1 MGKFV
6 AAALIVAAAA
16 CQEPAPDVG
25 SESAPILGGTA
36 ATVGQYPT
44 VVAVLNNGL
53 CTGTLVDR
61 QWVMTAAHCIHPQV
75 LGVGTQAQVTANTT
89 VLLDSTNVFQG
100 GSAQIGAAETIPNP
114 GFSLSSLGD
123 DDIGLIRLNTPVTNR
138 DPSPINRIN
147 ADAPAGV
154 HVTQVGYGVTDPDVQ
169 DSAGRLFV
177 LADKASRSCQGF
189 EGSNANLL
197 CYSQTD
203 GTGKCEGD
211 SGGPSFVTVGGVQ
224 RVVGVTS
231 FGDQNC
237 GQFGADTRVDSE
249 LDFLFQH
256 VPALQCQADGACNE
270 VCGTGSLAEDPD
282 CPTCETND
290 DCADAEICQGGR
302 CQAEPFTPGG
312 LGSECISSV
321 DCDSGL
327 CATNGG
333 EQECTA
339 GCDPAASTCPDG
351 FDCIEAGSAGI
362 CWAAEGGGGCRSSR
376 GGGAGWL
383 SLLAALA
390 VAFTLRSSRSRR
402 GRP

>member
-1 MGKFV
+1 MGKSVV
-6 AAALIVAAAA
+6 AVLIFAAA
-16 CQEPAPDVG
+16 CQQPAPEVG
-25 SESAPILGGTA
+25 SGSAPILGGTQA
-36 ATVGQYPT
+36 SVGQYPT

-53 CTGTLVDR
+53 CTGTLIDR
-61 QWVMTAAHCIHPQV
+61 QWVLTAAHCIHPQV
-75 LGVGTQAQVTANTT
+75 LGGTQEQITANTT

-100 GSAQIGAAETIPNP
+100 GTAQIGAAETIPHP
-114 GFSLSSLGD
+114 GFSLSGLGD
-123 DDIGLIRLNTPVTNR
+123 DDIGLIRLQTAVTNR
-138 DPSPINRIN
+138 EPSPINRIN

-154 HVTQVGYGVTDPDVQ
+154 HVTQVGFGVTDPDVQ
-169 DSAGRLFV
+169 DSAGRLYV

-197 CYSQTD
+197 CFGQTD

-211 SGGPSFVTVGGVQ
+211 SGGPSFATIGGVQ

-237 GQFGADTRVDSE
+237 AQFGADTRVDAE

-256 VPALQCQADGACNE
+256 VPALECQADGACAE
-270 VCGTGSLAEDPD
+270 SCGTGSLPEDPD
-282 CPTCETND
+282 CPTCEGND
-290 DCADAEICQGGR
+290 DCADQEICQGGR
-302 CQAEPFTPGG
+302 CMAEPFSPGG
-312 LGSECISSV
+312 LGSECTSST

-327 CATNGG
+327 CASNGG

-376 GGGAGWL
+376 GGAGAGWL
-383 SLLAALA
+383 TLLAALA
-390 VAFTLRSSRSRR
+390 LARRRRHQRAARS
-402 GRP
+402 